1 MNKIFFVALK
11 IILFLTAS
19 SSIFAINLDDNRSN
33 SFEGIEDYEGIVYV
47 KIGNS
52 VCSGALINHRTI
64 ITAAHCLIEGEEVE
78 IFVGETIN
86 DDAVGIKTTSFIK
99 LPEDRRYLTFNGA
112 SYDVALISLK
122 DPLLDISPIKLNS
135 QLPAINDQVYVSG
148 FGLHGT
154 GSNPDQDF
162 DKKKR
167 WGTNTI
173 SIIADESSLNGT
185 SISSSPDKKILGINF
200 DKEKGQQE
208 SMISLGDS
216 GSPLLIK
223 EDNEFSVVGIASWIK
238 KNALTLNRG
247 YGASAGFSSIQQNQ
261 KWIEDNNP
269 LRSVTSLLD
278 GNWSIDSNWNDPLF
292 PSNKYPSIENYN
304 TSSAKYYSVNVTH
317 AIDLNESI
325 QIDSLKI
332 NENGHLSLK
341 NDSSLEVLIDIHTE
355 GGYLDN
361 EGTLKGSNLYL
372 HNGSFINRN
381 EVLISENILT
391 DNTLMINSG
400 KITAKKIEL
409 DQGTV
414 MGTGIFISDEFWN
427 KGTIKPGLENNI
439 IGTLTFNSNLINDG
453 NIELDLNNNNQSD
466 LIITNELALNGQLII
481 NPVSAFYSGN
491 TSYELINFDKK
502 NESEFKQINIS
513 NTNFGRLTH
522 KLNYGDRTISFALL
536 NPSYKSMGNN
546 EKSKAIGGYIDSFS
560 SETSLNFQSILNQIN
575 YVTQDVQVSKDI
587 ESILLSNIY
596 QPFVERMGINSV
608 SNHSGIFINESK
620 FEIKES
626 DLNFESNISRI
637 DINYFGINLSHLDIE
652 SDLFTNNV
660 SQFSESS
667 AYEISVNVPFE
678 LIDIYFGFYD
688 EEMDTKS
695 TKERYI
701 NSELFT
707 GQHQRAIDIKKQFL
721 VLEKTFN
728 LNLGNLKAGI
738 SYSSI
743 DVSTDPFTENLNEA
757 YITYKLNDMEIYLTQ
772 PYVEFSKNFK
782 FGNNET
788 SLGIELRGESYSS
801 SNYSTEINI
810 DQADSNLFLRD
821 KLDVNEEIST
831 NLYLS
836 NIYNKTIYG
845 KISFLNRGESE
856 FLKLNIGYLF

>member
-1 MNKIFFVALK
+1 MNKNFLVLVKLIFC
-11 IILFLTAS
+11 LTLS
-19 SSIFAINLDDNRSN
+19 SYIFPINIDDNRS
-33 SFEGIEDYEGIVYV
+33 SPFEGIEEYEGVVYV

-52 VCSGALINHRTI
+52 ICSGALINHRTI
-64 ITAAHCLIEGEEVE
+64 LTAAHCLIEGQEVE

-86 DDAVGIKTTSFIK
+86 DAAVGIKTTSFIK
-99 LPEDRRYLTFNGA
+99 LPEDKRYLTFNGA

-122 DPLLDISPIKLNS
+122 DPLLNITPITLNPE
-135 QLPAINDQVYVSG
+135 LPAINDEVYVSG

-154 GSNPDQDF
+154 GTSPDQDF
-162 DKKKR
+162 DRKKR

-173 SIIADESSLNGT
+173 SIIADESALNGN

-200 DKEKGQQE
+200 DEDKGQQE

-216 GSPLLIK
+216 GSPLLIR
-223 EDNEFSVVGIASWIK
+223 EDNEFSIVGIASWIK
-238 KNALTLNRG
+238 KNATTLNRG

-269 LRSVTSLLD
+269 LRSVTSLVD
-278 GNWSIDSNWNDPLF
+278 GEWSIDSNWNDPLF
-292 PSNKYPSIENYN
+292 PSNQYPSLENYN
-304 TSSAKYYSVNVTH
+304 TSSAKYYSVNVAHT
-317 AIDLNESI
+317 IDLSESI

-332 NENGHLSLK
+332 SEDGYLK
-341 NDSSLEVLIDIHTE
+341 LKSNSSLEVLIDIHTE
-355 GGYLDN
+355 GGNLDN
-361 EGTLKGSNLYL
+361 EGALKGSNLFL
-372 HNGSFINRN
+372 NKGSFINRN

-391 DNTLMINSG
+391 DNALMINNG

-409 DQGTV
+409 DQGAV
-414 MGTGIFISDEFWN
+414 MGTGIFISDNFWN
-427 KGTIKPGLENNI
+427 KGKIKPGLEDSI
-439 IGTLTFNSNLINDG
+439 IGTLTFSSHLINDG
-453 NIELDLNNNNQSD
+453 NIELDLNNNKQSD
-466 LIITNELALNGQLII
+466 LIIANELTLKGQLTI
-481 NPVSAFYSGN
+481 NPVSTFYSGN
-491 TSYELINFDKK
+491 SSYELFNFDKK
-502 NESEFKQINIS
+502 NGSEFKEINIS

-522 KLNYGDRTISFALL
+522 KINYGDKAISFTLL
-536 NPSYKSMGNN
+536 NPSYASMGNN
-546 EKSKAIGGYIDSFS
+546 EKSKVIGGYIDSFS
-560 SETSLNFQSILNQIN
+560 SETSLKFQAILDQIN
-575 YVTQDVQVSKDI
+575 YVSQDVQVSKDI
-587 ESILLSNIY
+587 ESIVLSNIY

-626 DLNFESNISRI
+626 DLNLDSNISRL

-660 SQFSESS
+660 SQFSDSS
-667 AYEISVNVPFE
+667 AYQISVNVPFE

-688 EEMDTKS
+688 EEIDTKS
-695 TKERYI
+695 SNERYI

-707 GQHQRAIDIKKQFL
+707 GQHKRAIDIEKQFL

-728 LNLGNLKAGI
+728 LNLGNLKTGI

-757 YITYKLNDMEIYLTQ
+757 SITYKLSDMKMNLTQ
-772 PYVEFSKNFK
+772 PYIEFSKNFK

-788 SLGIELRGESYSS
+788 SLGIELKGESYSS
-801 SNYSTEINI
+801 NNYSTEINI
-810 DQADSNLFLRD
+810 DQADSNLFLQD
-821 KLDVNEEIST
+821 ELDLNADIST

-856 FLKLNIGYLF
+856 FIKLNIGYLF

>member
-223 EDNEFSVVGIASWIK
+223 ADNEFSVVGIASWIK

-332 NENGHLSLK
+332 NENGHLSL
-341 NDSSLEVLIDIHTE
+341 
-355 GGYLDN
+355 
-361 EGTLKGSNLYL
+361 
-372 HNGSFINRN
+372 
-381 EVLISENILT
+381 
-391 DNTLMINSG
+391 
-400 KITAKKIEL
+400 
-409 DQGTV
+409 
-414 MGTGIFISDEFWN
+414 
-427 KGTIKPGLENNI
+427 
-439 IGTLTFNSNLINDG
+439 
-453 NIELDLNNNNQSD
+453 
-466 LIITNELALNGQLII
+466 
-481 NPVSAFYSGN
+481 
-491 TSYELINFDKK
+491 
-502 NESEFKQINIS
+502 
-513 NTNFGRLTH
+513 
-522 KLNYGDRTISFALL
+522 
-536 NPSYKSMGNN
+536 
-546 EKSKAIGGYIDSFS
+546 
-560 SETSLNFQSILNQIN
+560 
-575 YVTQDVQVSKDI
+575 
-587 ESILLSNIY
+587 
-596 QPFVERMGINSV
+596 
-608 SNHSGIFINESK
+608 
-620 FEIKES
+620 
-626 DLNFESNISRI
+626 
-637 DINYFGINLSHLDIE
+637 
-652 SDLFTNNV
+652 
-660 SQFSESS
+660 
-667 AYEISVNVPFE
+667 
-678 LIDIYFGFYD
+678 
-688 EEMDTKS
+688 
-695 TKERYI
+695 
-701 NSELFT
+701 
-707 GQHQRAIDIKKQFL
+707 
-721 VLEKTFN
+721 
-728 LNLGNLKAGI
+728 
-738 SYSSI
+738 
-743 DVSTDPFTENLNEA
+743 
-757 YITYKLNDMEIYLTQ
+757 
-772 PYVEFSKNFK
+772 
-782 FGNNET
+782 
-788 SLGIELRGESYSS
+788 
-801 SNYSTEINI
+801 
-810 DQADSNLFLRD
+810 
-821 KLDVNEEIST
+821 
-831 NLYLS
+831 
-836 NIYNKTIYG
+836 
-845 KISFLNRGESE
+845 
-856 FLKLNIGYLF
+856 